1 VFQFGRDS
9 KSIDHFQSLLEL
21 DVAGVPTRRRF
32 EPEVLLDITLAP
44 PVSSEVYGTLLW
56 DCSPSTGALHV
67 RTVSMDGAF
76 VTEGVQR
83 IECASGVAAFAFA
96 PNLGGAV
103 EWLTRIDGYLPVAG
117 RIETPR
123 PGRYNIGSIVLSRGE
138 RLSGRV
144 SPPLEGA
151 RIRAVCLATPVELR
165 AWLGADGAPRRDLLE
180 LRPMDSE
187 ARLGADGSFEFSGLF
202 AAQYRL
208 ELRGVPVLDVV
219 ELTPRVVSVPAA
231 GIELDTHLATVDLE
245 VVATSTELPR
255 LIEVRLPVGNGSYEM
270 RRALTLDKNGRIR
283 VPIRTGRMHEFVCG
297 ERVVPVLVHEVGST
311 VNVRL

>member
-1 VFQFGRDS
+1 
-9 KSIDHFQSLLEL
+9 
-21 DVAGVPTRRRF
+21 
-32 EPEVLLDITLAP
+32 
-44 PVSSEVYGTLLW
+44 
-56 DCSPSTGALHV
+56 
-67 RTVSMDGAF
+67 
-76 VTEGVQR
+76 
-83 IECASGVAAFAFA
+83 
-96 PNLGGAV
+96 
-103 EWLTRIDGYLPVAG
+103 
-117 RIETPR
+117 
-123 PGRYNIGSIVLSRGE
+123 
-138 RLSGRV
+138 
-144 SPPLEGA
+144 
-151 RIRAVCLATPVELR
+151 LATPVELR

-187 ARLGADGSFEFSGLF
+187 ARLEADGSFEFSGLF

-283 VPIRTGRMHEFVCG
+283 VPIRTGRMHEFVHG

>member
-1 VFQFGRDS
+1 
-9 KSIDHFQSLLEL
+9 
-21 DVAGVPTRRRF
+21 
-32 EPEVLLDITLAP
+32 
-44 PVSSEVYGTLLW
+44 
-56 DCSPSTGALHV
+56 
-67 RTVSMDGAF
+67 
-76 VTEGVQR
+76 
-83 IECASGVAAFAFA
+83 
-96 PNLGGAV
+96 
-103 EWLTRIDGYLPVAG
+103 
-117 RIETPR
+117 
-123 PGRYNIGSIVLSRGE
+123 
-138 RLSGRV
+138 
-144 SPPLEGA
+144 
-151 RIRAVCLATPVELR
+151 LATPVELR